1 MEQDDEKKNVFELI
15 CPHCQSRL
23 WVDARTRSV
32 IKTERTSKKK
42 SSFDDLLKKEQKR
55 KSEFEQKF
63 EATAEMEKQKREK
76 AQEKFAQ
83 ALEKAGKD
91 ER

>member
-1 MEQDDEKKNVFELI
+1 MEQTPEKKSVFEVT

-23 WVDARTRSV
+23 WVDARTQSV
-32 IKTERTSKKK
+32 IKTEKASKKK
-42 SSFDDLLKKEQKR
+42 SSFDDLLEKEQRR
-55 KSEFEQKF
+55 KNEFEQKF

-76 AQEKFAQ
+76 AQEKFAR

-91 ER
+91 GG